1 MEFLYKTDLMPIL
14 GMDGKDRFYLLLA
27 ALAHDNG
34 HEGLSNAYYIKNHK
48 DLALTYLYKSPLEH
62 MHASNLLKK
71 AHLPDPNWPV
81 PTKALRRKADPK

>member
-1 MEFLYKTDLMPIL
+1 MSIL

-34 HEGLSNAYYIKNHK
+34 HEGLSNAHYIKNHK

-62 MHASNLLKK
+62 MHASNLLKLL
-71 AHLPDPNWPV
+71 HQHHV
-81 PTKALRRKADPK
+81 PIPFEKRQMMVSMILATDNLHH